1 MSNSTDTT
9 DTLSHDDFDR
19 PALPSGLNILTI
31 LTFIGSGLQ
40 LLFVVLGFFN
50 AQKTYDEKDK
60 RIEQMTS
67 GEMPAWAKSMMPDMK
82 NYEEMVTKSLE
93 NKIPLLI
100 LGLAAVA
107 LCIYGAM
114 QMRKLKKSGFILYL
128 VGQLLP
134 FISTALFLGLFM
146 FGGTTFAVGTA
157 ITVLFILLYL
167 TQRKYL
173 VY

>member
-1 MSNSTDTT
+1 MSNSTTNPDS
-9 DTLSHDDFDR
+9 LSHDDFDR
-19 PALPSGLNILTI
+19 PILPSGLNVLTI

-40 LLFVVLGFFN
+40 LLFVVLGFVN
-50 AQKTYDEKDK
+50 AQKSYDEKDK
-60 RIEQMTS
+60 MMERMTS
-67 GEMPAWAKSMMPDMK
+67 GEMPGWAKSMMPDMK
-82 NYEEMVTKSLE
+82 NYEEMLTKSLE

-100 LGLAAVA
+100 MGLAAVA

-114 QMRKLKKSGFILYL
+114 QMRKLKKSGFTLYL
-128 VGQLLP
+128 IGQLLP
-134 FISTALFLGLFM
+134 FVSTALFIGFFM